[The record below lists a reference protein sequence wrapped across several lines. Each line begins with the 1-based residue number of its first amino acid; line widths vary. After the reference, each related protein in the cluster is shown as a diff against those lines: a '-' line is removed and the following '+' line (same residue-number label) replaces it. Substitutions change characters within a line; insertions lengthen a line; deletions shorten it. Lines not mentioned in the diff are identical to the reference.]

1 MYKYFAK
8 DATALSETLPED
20 RAAAPASP
28 NEALSRLL
36 DLARH
41 LLDVPVAVVCF
52 LDTPPASQR
61 YAARGLAADA
71 PTCPSPFCKAV
82 LEADGLLL
90 IEDVKTHAS
99 FAHDPLLTTAE
110 ARFGAGAIIQTNG
123 HPTGVLA
130 LLDTRPRTLSQEQQ
144 QTLHHL
150 AGLAAD
156 QPSLY
161 QQALDGREARYQAYF
176 EQSVEGIWCYAFVP
190 PVSTALPIEEQIQHA
205 YANARLVE
213 CNDAMAHMYGYDN
226 AADLAH
232 DDPARRLPPY
242 AEGNF
247 EAVKA
252 FFEAGYRATE
262 VETVEYDRYGN
273 ARCFSNNVVGI
284 IENGHMVRVWG
295 SQTDITERWWAEDAL
310 RKSEQLL
317 SSINENISEA
327 IYRSTPAGDLLYAN
341 DAMVQM
347 FGYASA
353 QEMMDGH
360 VVRFYHD
367 PQRRGQLMAR
377 TEKEHGFKGEE
388 VKFVRKDG
396 STFWGLISCNV
407 TLDDGGA
414 IVTYDGAISDITKR
428 KRYEQSLIEA
438 KEQALEMARLKSA
451 FLADMSHEIR
461 TPLTSII
468 GCADILAEEAPEAHR
483 ELVQLIQQSGDR
495 LVQTLQSVL
504 DLARLEGETPTLNAE
519 QIDAVVLARQVLD
532 LFRLQAQQ
540 RGLDLRLTAPDAPL
554 TVRLDAGALS
564 RILTNLVSNAIKFT
578 KEGHVAV
585 ILEATTLEE
594 QGDALE
600 IRVEDTGT
608 GISKDFMPSVFS
620 EFRQEASMLAANA
633 PGSGLGLAITKRL
646 VALLGGSIEVES
658 EKGRGSVFTVRLPRG
673 DD

>member
-8 DATALSETLPED
+8 DSPPLPEKLPED
-20 RAAAPASP
+20 GAAAPASP
-28 NEALSRLL
+28 DEALGRLL

-41 LLDVPVAVVCF
+41 LLDVPVAVVWF
-52 LDTPPASQR
+52 LDTPETAQR
-61 YAARGLAADA
+61 YAARGLGTAV
-71 PTCPSPFCKAV
+71 PTCPSPFCNAV
-82 LEADGLLL
+82 LAADDLLL
-90 IEDVKTHAS
+90 VEDAQAHPT
-99 FAHDPLLTTAE
+99 FAQDPLLTAAQ
-110 ARFGAGAIIQTNG
+110 ARFGVGAAIQTNG
-123 HPTGVLA
+123 HATGVLA
-130 LLDTRPRTLSQEQQ
+130 LLDTRSRTLSQTQQ

-150 AGLAAD
+150 AGLAAA
-156 QPSLY
+156 QP
-161 QQALDGREARYQAYF
+161 ALHQPDAADREARYRAYF

-190 PVSTALPIEEQIQHA
+190 PVPTALPIDEQIQHA
-205 YANARLVE
+205 YANARLIE
-213 CNDAMAHMYGYDN
+213 CNDAMARMYGYDS

-232 DDPARRLPPY
+232 DDLARRLPPY

-252 FFEAGYRATE
+252 FFDNGYRSTE

-284 IENGHMVRVWG
+284 LEDGHMVRVWG

-310 RKSEQLL
+310 RQSEQLL

-327 IYRSTPAGDLLYAN
+327 IYRSTPDGHLLYAN

-353 QEMMDGH
+353 REMMDGH
-360 VVRFYHD
+360 VVRFYRD
-367 PQRRGQLMAR
+367 SQRRAELTAR
-377 TEKEHGFKGEE
+377 TEKEHGFKSEE
-388 VKFVRKDG
+388 VEFVRKDG

-407 TLDDGGA
+407 TLNDEGE
-414 IVTYDGAISDITKR
+414 IVTYDGAISDITQR

-438 KEQALEMARLKSA
+438 KEQALEIARLKSA

-468 GCADILAEEAPEAHR
+468 GFADILAEEAPDAHQ
-483 ELVQLIQQSGDR
+483 ELAQLIRQSGDR

-504 DLARLEGETPTLNAE
+504 DLTRLEGETPTLNAE
-519 QIDAVVLARQVLD
+519 QIDVATLARQVLD
-532 LFRLQAQQ
+532 LFHLQAQQ
-540 RGLDLRLTAPDAPL
+540 RGLDLRLTAPDEPL
-554 TVRLDAGALS
+554 TVWLDAGALS
-564 RILTNLVSNAIKFT
+564 RILTNLISNAIKFT

-585 ILEATTLEE
+585 ILEDHVHT
-594 QGDALE
+594 LE
-600 IRVEDTGT
+600 IRVEDTGA
-608 GISKDFMPSVFS
+608 GISEEFIPSVFS
-620 EFRQEASMLAANA
+620 EFRQEAGTLAPNA

-646 VALLGGSIEVES
+646 VALLGGSIDVES

-673 DD
+673 KG